1 MATNPELTPIIPAKK
16 IFPIAYGNE
25 EETGMLDD
33 VSGDF
38 QEPYKLVSALRS
50 YVPPELLTT
59 QPGNT
64 LFLKNGSKIY
74 PGTSVG
80 TSVATNLERATA
92 ECASVDELTMAVRAS
107 EKILVKTAEAY
118 AARQSSNKGQAV
130 NVRIQRRVVD
140 SMGSRKGCHD
150 NYGITRK
157 FSYAMSDNVPPLVLA
172 HLVSR
177 SFITGA
183 GHVHENGLSFAQKV
197 GGLDHVDSYG
207 YFGSMCRVS
216 LDEGTP
222 RFEVR
227 CNDINISDWA
237 VRVRIGGAAIA
248 LALAQTPLAV
258 ALSNTTE
265 LTAIR
270 KANAMNRLRLNPD
283 GSISASPYTQRAL
296 DIQKRIAELTLMDL
310 IRHVDEVPD
319 ELLGVAHDIYAFC
332 EDFQKICDGKETV
345 SLVADRADW
354 AAKFNLTVQ
363 GMEKDKALGITR
375 RVNDFRSQATDLLY
389 DYIGVR
395 ADSGKLQ
402 HTIYGRGYQLRDKG
416 VFRNSP
422 KSSRQADQLYMN
434 PPRATRAAVRGY
446 LMRNYDVTYCNWD
459 LITVA
464 DHEGRTVSVKLPDV
478 TQNALTEDDVDNLAA
493 LESR

>member
-1 MATNPELTPIIPAKK
+1 M
-16 IFPIAYGNE
+16 
-25 EETGMLDD
+25 MDD
-33 VSGDF
+33 VSGNF
-38 QEPYKLVSALRS
+38 REPYTLVGSLKT
-50 YVPPELLTT
+50 YVPPELLTS
-59 QPGNT
+59 QPGNI

-92 ECASVDELTMAVRAS
+92 ECASVDELSMAVRAS
-107 EKILVKTAEAY
+107 EKILVKTVEAY
-118 AARQSSNKGQAV
+118 ALKQSSSKGQPV
-130 NVRIQRRVVD
+130 NVRVQRRVVD
-140 SMGSRKGCHD
+140 SQGSRKGCHD

-157 FSYAMSDNVPPLVLA
+157 LSYSMSGCIPPVVLA

-183 GHVHENGLSFAQKV
+183 GHVHENGVSFAQKI
-197 GGLDHVDSYG
+197 GGLDHVDAYG

-237 VRVRIGGAAIA
+237 VRVRVGGTAIA

-258 ALSNTTE
+258 TLANTTE

-270 KANAMNRLRLNPD
+270 RANAMNRLKLNPD
-283 GSISASPYTQRAL
+283 GTIEPSPYAQRAL
-296 DIQKRIAELTLMDL
+296 DIQKRIAELTLTDL

-319 ELLGVAHDIYAFC
+319 ELLGIAHDMYSYC
-332 EDFQKICDGKETV
+332 DDFKKICDGEDTI

-354 AAKFNLTVQ
+354 AAKFDLVIKR
-363 GMEKDKALGITR
+363 MDKDKALGIQR
-375 RVNDFRSQATDLLY
+375 RVNDVRSQGTDLLY

-395 ADSGKLQ
+395 ANKGVLQRTVYGK
-402 HTIYGRGYQLRDKG
+402 GYQLRDKG
-416 VFRNSP
+416 HFRNSP
-422 KSSRQADQLYMN
+422 KSLRQADVLYVS
-434 PPRATRAAVRGY
+434 PPKATRAAVRGQ
-446 LMRNYDVTYCNWD
+446 LMRKYDVTYCNWD

-464 DHEGRTVSVKLPDV
+464 DREGRTVSVKLPDV
-478 TQNALTEDDVDNLAA
+478 TQNALTEDDDDNLAS